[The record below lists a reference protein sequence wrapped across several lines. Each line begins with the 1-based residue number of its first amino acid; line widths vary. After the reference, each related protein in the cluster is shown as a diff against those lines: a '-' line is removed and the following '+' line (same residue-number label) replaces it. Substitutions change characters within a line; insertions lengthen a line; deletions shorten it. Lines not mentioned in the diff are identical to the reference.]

1 MSNANYGDLI
11 CSDHGLYKHFGIYI
25 NEDCVI
31 HYDGKIDD
39 KFLRKMCIRKTNMD
53 RFLAGNENFK
63 VCKFKNNFTEPYEVV
78 QRANSRIGEQN
89 FNIIFNN
96 CEHFGHW
103 CKTGVSKSNQVDF
116 IILIIIFTIL
126 LNYSL

>member
-1 MSNANYGDLI
+1 MSNVNYGDLI

-53 RFLAGNENFK
+53 RFLAGNESFK
-63 VCKFKNNFTEPYEVV
+63 ICNLKNNSIDPCEVV
-78 QRANSRIGEQN
+78 KRANSRLGEQN
-89 FNIIFNN
+89 FNLVLNN

-116 IILIIIFTIL
+116 ITLLIIVIL
-126 LNYSL
+126 LFSCSL